1 MKKAFE
7 KKNKNIKKFINAT
20 TLKDSTHSLAHAAVL
35 SLFGYN
41 HAIPAIYN
49 YILCLGWLYFEH

>member
-41 HAIPAIYN
+41 RAIPAIYN
-49 YILCLGWLYFEH
+49 YILCLG